1 MPQEIVTCVASVIL
15 TVFVLG
21 PYPTLLLP
29 LCDRNREGSQLCLV
43 GGGSTS
49 WHHLLLMN
57 SPTAWAEEALGLR

>member
-29 LCDRNREGSQLCLV
+29 LCDRNRESSQLCLV
-43 GGGSTS
+43 DSGSTS
-49 WHHLLLMN
+49 WHHLLLMK